1 MAHAAA
7 AELAVN
13 VQVATSREGRGYS
26 RPFYFMKNLAIILTV
41 LVAGAGN
48 AFAQECDKLK
58 PEECKEILT
67 PTIPTSK
74 EAPVK

>member
-7 AELAVN
+7 VELAAN
-13 VQVATSREGRGYS
+13 VQVATKQGGAGLLP
-26 RPFYFMKNLAIILTV
+26 PFNFMKTLAIILAM
-41 LVAGAGN
+41 LVVVAGN

-58 PEECKEILT
+58 LEECKEVLT